1 MEERKYVVFF
11 NDNTKYTVNAF
22 RMVNAVIMAQC
33 EQIKLARSVVPDKVY
48 EYASKTS
55 NYKKVYKPNWG
66 FSAREIVENK
76 HPQLIKEGV

>member
-33 EQIKLARSVVPDKVY
+33 EQIKLAR
-48 EYASKTS
+48 
-55 NYKKVYKPNWG
+55 
-66 FSAREIVENK
+66 
-76 HPQLIKEGV
+76 